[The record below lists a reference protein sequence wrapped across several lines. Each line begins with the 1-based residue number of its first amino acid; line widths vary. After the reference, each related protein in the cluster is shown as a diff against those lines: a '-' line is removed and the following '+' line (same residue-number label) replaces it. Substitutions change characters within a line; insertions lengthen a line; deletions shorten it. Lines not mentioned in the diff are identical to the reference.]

1 MMWEAAARKII
12 ELGGRIV
19 MDRRCEKLV
28 FDPEKSI
35 WTIEAISS
43 SGTAEAFK
51 ARHVVSSVPIA
62 ELISARMVRM
72 AIHR

>member
-1 MMWEAAARKII
+1 
-12 ELGGRIV
+12 
-19 MDRRCEKLV
+19 MDRRCEMFL

-43 SGTAEAFK
+43 SGTAETFK

-62 ELISARMVRM
+62 ELISALARGSKTG
-72 AIHR
+72 IGHICL